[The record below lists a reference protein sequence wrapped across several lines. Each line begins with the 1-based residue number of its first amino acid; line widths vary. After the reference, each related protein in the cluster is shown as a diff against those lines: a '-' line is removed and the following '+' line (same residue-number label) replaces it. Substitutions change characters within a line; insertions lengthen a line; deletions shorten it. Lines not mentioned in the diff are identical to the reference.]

1 METKAWMLRNDG
13 KAFPCMHHLYVMNDE
28 DLSSEA
34 EVAAFI
40 YTTNSADKEYA
51 AHVLDCW
58 MALLVED
65 TLPYDYTED
74 ELDEEIRKAVKSL
87 PYRFLY
93 PISIEELLKIRRAE
107 DSYNDIDQYHE
118 FVDGVRNDRESI
130 SNTIKK
136 SLNQQFCR
144 VRYGGQ
150 YDSRGT
156 SDIWF
161 RISSV
166 GFNWADVIYIFTA
179 ENYRKLKVDRIYICR
194 DYESDN
200 GEEPGKPEYFYR
212 AKDGAVYFNMPIDEY
227 LQEEHEHSPVFS
239 SVNIGRGVLAS
250 MYDLFKRGKSY
261 LEATKVIGSYSIVLG
276 SDPWS
281 YFVRKESLDCIDC
294 SDFLERAGG
303 RTQAK
308 MGRIISKIMNMFPEI
323 ATVDIDVAPYENN
336 AGKMTGVKYIFDL
349 EFDDP
354 NAKDL
359 TLDIPFTK
367 GDVTPDVVARRF
379 RQEYSDYKKFSA
391 V

>member
-28 DLSSEA
+28 DLASEA

-40 YTTNSADKEYA
+40 YSTNSGDKEYA

-58 MALLVED
+58 MALLIED
-65 TLPYDYTED
+65 KLMYDYTED
-74 ELDEEIRKAVKSL
+74 ELDETISNAVKSL

-93 PISIEELLKIRRAE
+93 PISTQQLLEIRRHE
-107 DSYNDIDQYHE
+107 NSYSNIDE
-118 FVDGVRNDRESI
+118 FYDYVDEIHSNREYI
-130 SNTIKK
+130 SDTIKK

-150 YDSRGT
+150 YDSKGT

-166 GFNWADVIYIFTA
+166 GFNWANVIYIFTA
-179 ENYRKLKVDRIYICR
+179 ENYKKLDVDRIYICR

-200 GEEPGKPEYFYR
+200 GEELGKPEYFYK

-239 SVNIGRGVLAS
+239 SVNIGRGVLAT

-261 LEATKVIGSYSIVLG
+261 LEVTKVIGSYSIVLG
-276 SDPWS
+276 NDPWS
-281 YFVRKESLDCIDC
+281 YFVRKDSQDCIDC
-294 SDFLERAGG
+294 SDFLERVGG
-303 RTQAK
+303 RTQSK
-308 MGRIISKIMNMFPEI
+308 MGRIISKIMNLFPEI
-323 ATVDIDVAPYENN
+323 TAVDIDVTPYENN
-336 AGKMTGVKYIFDL
+336 NGKMTGVKYIFDL

-354 NAKDL
+354 NSKDL

-379 RQEYSDYKKFSA
+379 RQEYSDYKKFTTA
-391 V
+391 

>member
-13 KAFPCMHHLYVMNDE
+13 KAFPCTHHLYVMNDE

-40 YTTNSADKEYA
+40 YTTYSADKEYA

-58 MALLVED
+58 MALLIED
-65 TLPYDYTED
+65 KLMYGYSEE
-74 ELDEEIRKAVKSL
+74 ELDETISNAVKAL

-93 PISIEELLKIRRAE
+93 PISIQQLLEIRRHE
-107 DSYNDIDQYHE
+107 NSYSDIDE
-118 FVDGVRNDRESI
+118 FYEYVDEINANRESI
-130 SNTIKK
+130 SDTIKK

-150 YDSRGT
+150 YKSKGT

-166 GFNWADVIYIFTA
+166 GFNWADIIYIFTA
-179 ENYRKLKVDRIYICR
+179 ENYRKLHVDTIYICR

-200 GEEPGKPEYFYR
+200 GEELDKSEYFYK

-239 SVNIGRGVLAS
+239 SVNIGRGVLAT
-250 MYDLFKRGKSY
+250 MYDLFRRGKSY
-261 LEATKVIGSYSIVLG
+261 VEATKVIGSYSIVLG
-276 SDPWS
+276 SDPWG
-281 YFVRKESLDCIDC
+281 YFVRKDSQDCIDC

-323 ATVDIDVAPYENN
+323 AAVDIDIVPHENN
-336 AGKMTGVKYIFDL
+336 AGKMTGVQYIFDL

-354 NAKDL
+354 DAKDL

-379 RQEYSDYKKFSA
+379 RQEYSDYKKFTTA
-391 V
+391 